1 MATRNDGLTELLV
14 KLAANSAELIE
25 RARAAG
31 IIREKGAT
39 VDVTPTPAPP
49 PETAAAAADP
59 GEKAALQNIVVSQAM
74 KIATLEAE
82 VARLRADAKV
92 Q

>member
-31 IIREKGAT
+31 IIRDKTAT
-39 VDVTPTPAPP
+39 VDVTPTPAA
-49 PETAAAAADP
+49 EAAGPAATDAA
-59 GEKAALQNIVVSQAM
+59 EKAALHNIIVNQAM
-74 KIATLEAE
+74 KIAQLEAE
-82 VARLRADAKV
+82 LATLKAKA
-92 Q
+92 